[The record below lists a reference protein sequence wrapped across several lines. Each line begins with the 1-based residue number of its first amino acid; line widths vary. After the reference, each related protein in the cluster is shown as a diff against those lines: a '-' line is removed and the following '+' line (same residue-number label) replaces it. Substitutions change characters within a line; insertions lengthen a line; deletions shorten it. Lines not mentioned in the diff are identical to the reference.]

1 MEDLQ
6 MPTTG
11 ISKPFKSLEDQVDLL
26 ESRGLII
33 DDRDMALEYLQ
44 RINYYKISAYSLTL
58 RKNDTFYKNI
68 HFSNI
73 IELYDFDNDFR
84 LNYLKYSIHVETA
97 FKSYIAYYHTR
108 EYGPLGYLNN

>member
-1 MEDLQ
+1 

-97 FKSYIAYYHTR
+97 SKSYIAYYHTR